1 MSLDTLQM
9 FAGLCHL
16 MSSCVF
22 SYVFIL
28 PWLRHAS
35 ACFGQ
40 PRKAHFAKAVETVG
54 RFKSHA
60 KTLVDTMLPEDRSH
74 QAERQDF
81 AWTQRSGLL
90 MLTDLLMFSVP
101 YGACVSGESQD
112 FGIESDV
119 T

>member
-1 MSLDTLQM
+1 M
-9 FAGLCHL
+9 
-16 MSSCVF
+16 
-22 SYVFIL
+22 
-28 PWLRHAS
+28 LRHAS